1 MAYDLLLKGARVMDP
16 AQGVDGIRD
25 VGIVGEQIAEVAEE
39 ITGPAAETI
48 DLSGKILTPGWID
61 IHAHLY
67 AGCTT
72 WGIRGD
78 ALCLATGVTTIVDA
92 GSAGWANFEGFV
104 DYVIEPARTR
114 GFRRTYTF
122 RRLV

>member
-1 MAYDLLLKGARVMDP
+1 MSYDLLLKGARVMDP

-25 VGIVGEQIAEVAEE
+25 VGIVGEKIAAVAEE
-39 ITGPAAETI
+39 ITAPAAETI

-78 ALCLATGVTTIVDA
+78 ALCLAHGRDDNRRCWKRGV
-92 GSAGWANFEGFV
+92 GQL
-104 DYVIEPARTR
+104 R
-114 GFRRTYTF
+114 GIC
-122 RRLV
+122 RLCH